1 MRSELFA
8 KYFDHPSQDSLDI
21 SFFVI
26 EEVSIFNP
34 SLVQT
39 PKKRTFTQVRKLA
52 DSEVLI
58 LLLLYLKTE
67 QQLQSV
73 EVKLNGDILKR
84 IGLLNE
90 LQNQQER

>member
-1 MRSELFA
+1 MRCKVFA

-26 EEVSIFNP
+26 EEDSIFNP
-34 SLVQT
+34 TLVQT
-39 PKKRTFTQVRKLA
+39 PKKRVFTQVRKLT

-67 QQLQSV
+67 QQL
-73 EVKLNGDILKR
+73 
-84 IGLLNE
+84 
-90 LQNQQER
+90 